1 MSKVKKQPSFKAY
14 AAMWIAI
21 IAAYAVWMIAFMR
34 KIVLVNYAT
43 VEERTVDGITHANI
57 SGMMGHEWLYP
68 IWVAVSCICLAMFI
82 VYIKVLLYGKEPGKA
97 LKIFCLFG
105 VILGSIGSAAIYV
118 TINCPS
124 MGEEIHLDSAR
135 CMAHWTGALLFAFC
149 CAAPMVLLLI
159 NKAREFK
166 GRFLVGLIVF
176 CAILLTMLVLLLT
189 VGKSAIIENIP
200 MQAAYVLLFLLNF
213 TNIFPVKKAEKAPAK
228 EAATV

>member
-105 VILGSIGSAAIYV
+105 VIFGCVYV
-118 TINCPS
+118 TWYGFFGDQPFIEKVKFITASMIGLDFPWHFRGWGVIASETVFTNTLYAYQIRLSQPS
-124 MGEEIHLDSAR
+124 GRYSRLDRQRRNLCYYKLPVNGRGDSSRFRAL
-135 CMAHWTGALLFAFC
+135 HGALDRGASVC
-149 CAAPMVLLLI
+149 VLL
-159 NKAREFK
+159 RRSH
-166 GRFLVGLIVF
+166 G
-176 CAILLTMLVLLLT
+176 
-189 VGKSAIIENIP
+189 
-200 MQAAYVLLFLLNF
+200 
-213 TNIFPVKKAEKAPAK
+213 APAYK
-228 EAATV
+228 

>member
-97 LKIFCLFG
+97 MKIFCLFG
-105 VILGSIGSAAIYV
+105 VIFGCVYVTWYGFFGDQPFIEKVKFITASMIGLDFPWHFRGWALSLRQPCSPTRSMPIASSVITAERALFSARSAA
-118 TINCPS
+118 PQF
-124 MGEEIHLDSAR
+124 M
-135 CMAHWTGALLFAFC
+135 LL
-149 CAAPMVLLLI
+149 
-159 NKAREFK
+159 
-166 GRFLVGLIVF
+166 
-176 CAILLTMLVLLLT
+176 
-189 VGKSAIIENIP
+189 
-200 MQAAYVLLFLLNF
+200 
-213 TNIFPVKKAEKAPAK
+213 
-228 EAATV
+228 

>member
-21 IAAYAVWMIAFMR
+21 IAAYAVWIIAFMR

-105 VILGSIGSAAIYV
+105 VIFGCVYV
-118 TINCPS
+118 TWYGFFGDQPFIEKVKFITAS
-124 MGEEIHLDSAR
+124 MIGLD
-135 CMAHWTGALLFAFC
+135 
-149 CAAPMVLLLI
+149 
-159 NKAREFK
+159 
-166 GRFLVGLIVF
+166 
-176 CAILLTMLVLLLT
+176 
-189 VGKSAIIENIP
+189 
-200 MQAAYVLLFLLNF
+200 
-213 TNIFPVKKAEKAPAK
+213 FP
-228 EAATV
+228 